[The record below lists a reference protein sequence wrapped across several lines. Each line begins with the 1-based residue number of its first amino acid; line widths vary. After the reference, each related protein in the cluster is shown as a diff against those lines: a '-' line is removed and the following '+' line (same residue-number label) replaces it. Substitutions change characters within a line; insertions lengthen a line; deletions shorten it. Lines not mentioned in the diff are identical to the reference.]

1 MRRAQAVWRRLALSE
16 AARAPERIRNW
27 IRLNE
32 RCPRQ
37 KCQRDSSFSAS
48 VKLLFTAETVPHG
61 VELVCEEEA
70 FEAFCEASVVTSA
83 TDGYAEC

>member
-1 MRRAQAVWRRLALSE
+1 MRWAQAVWRRLALSE
-16 AARAPERIRNW
+16 AESAPERIRNW

-32 RCPRQ
+32 RCPRR

-61 VELVCEEEA
+61 GKLVCEEA
-70 FEAFCEASVVTSA
+70 FKALCEASVVTSA